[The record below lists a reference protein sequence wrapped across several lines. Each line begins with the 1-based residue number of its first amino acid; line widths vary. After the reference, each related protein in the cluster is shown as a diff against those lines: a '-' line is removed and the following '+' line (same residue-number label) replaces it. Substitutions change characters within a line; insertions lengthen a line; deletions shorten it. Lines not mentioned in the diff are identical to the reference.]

1 MLKNI
6 LIRNYAL
13 IDELEIDLAKGL
25 TIITGETGAGKSILL
40 GALGLLMGDRAD
52 VTALYDPSK
61 KCLVEGTFNLKDYD
75 LKEFF
80 LVHDLEYD
88 VEIIIRRE
96 VNPEGKSRAFINDSP
111 VTISVLKLISSRLI
125 DVHAQH
131 ETLHLNEAAFQLHAL
146 DAVAETSE
154 LVAAYKLKF
163 KLFKKNS
170 EQLQSLKEQELK
182 DKKELDYFNFQF
194 NELDTAQLLPGQQ
207 AVLEAELETIENA
220 EFIKG
225 GLSNAYFVLAGADK
239 SLIDALTEVKNT
251 LAQLAKFNPSIA
263 TLNDRVQSS
272 HIELKDIASEL
283 EALEGNIIHD
293 PKKADIVQEKL
304 DVIYRLQQKHNV
316 KTIDE
321 LIILKTDL
329 EQKITAIGSLE
340 EQIKKLAME
349 LEAVQKHLADLAG
362 KLTKKRAAAA
372 PQFSKSVK
380 ETLTQLGMANAELNI
395 SMEQLKE
402 YKETGLDKVTFL
414 FSANKGSDA
423 QPLSKVASGGEL
435 SRFMLSLKSLLAK
448 HTALPTIIFD
458 EIDAGISGDIAAK
471 TGSIL
476 EKMAATMQVITI
488 THLPQVACKGKTH
501 LFVYKQEQ
509 GKRTVTRIKQLNKEE
524 RVEEIAKM
532 LSAGKVGEAALRNA
546 KELLKG

>member
-75 LKEFF
+75 LKDFF

-194 NELDTAQLLPGQQ
+194 NELDTAQLIPGQQ
-207 AVLEAELETIENA
+207 SVLEAELETIENA

-283 EALEGNIIHD
+283 EALEGNIVHD
-293 PKKADIVQEKL
+293 PKKAVIVQEKL

-321 LIILKTDL
+321 LIILRTDL
-329 EQKITAIGSLE
+329 EHKITAIGSLE

-349 LEAVQKHLADLAG
+349 LETVQKHLADLAG

>member
-75 LKEFF
+75 LKDFF

-194 NELDTAQLLPGQQ
+194 NELDTAQLIPGQQ
-207 AVLEAELETIENA
+207 SVLEAELETIENA

-283 EALEGNIIHD
+283 EALEGNIVHD

-362 KLTKKRAAAA
+362 KLTKRRAAAA

-509 GKRTVTRIKQLNKEE
+509 GKRTVTRIKQLNKDE

>member
-75 LKEFF
+75 LKDFF

-194 NELDTAQLLPGQQ
+194 NELDTAQLIPGQQ

-283 EALEGNIIHD
+283 EALEGNIVHD

>member
-75 LKEFF
+75 LKDFF

-170 EQLQSLKEQELK
+170 EQLQSLQEQELK

-194 NELDTAQLLPGQQ
+194 NELDTAQLIPGQQ

-283 EALEGNIIHD
+283 EALEGNIVHD

-321 LIILKTDL
+321 LIILRTDL
-329 EQKITAIGSLE
+329 EHKITAIGSLE

-349 LEAVQKHLADLAG
+349 LETVQKHLADLAG

-509 GKRTVTRIKQLNKEE
+509 GKRTVTRIKQLNKDE

>member
-75 LKEFF
+75 LKDFF

-163 KLFKKNS
+163 KLFKKKS

-194 NELDTAQLLPGQQ
+194 NELDTAQLIPGQQ

-251 LAQLAKFNPSIA
+251 LAQLAKFNPTIA
-263 TLNDRVQSS
+263 TLSDRVQSS

-283 EALEGNIIHD
+283 EALEGNIVHD

-340 EQIKKLAME
+340 EQIKKLAIE

-509 GKRTVTRIKQLNKEE
+509 GKRTVTRIKQLNKDE

-532 LSAGKVGEAALRNA
+532 LSAGKVGDAALRNA

>member
-52 VTALYDPSK
+52 VTALNDPSK

-75 LKEFF
+75 LKDFF

-163 KLFKKNS
+163 RLFKKNS
-170 EQLQSLKEQELK
+170 DQLQSLKEQELK

-194 NELDTAQLLPGQQ
+194 NELDTAQLLTGQQ
-207 AVLEAELETIENA
+207 AVLEAELETFENA

-251 LAQLAKFNPSIA
+251 LAQLAKFNPTIA
-263 TLNDRVQSS
+263 TLSERVQSS

-283 EALEGNIIHD
+283 EALEGNIVHD
-293 PKKADIVQEKL
+293 PKKADNVQEKL
-304 DVIYRLQQKHNV
+304 DVIYRLQHKHNV

-321 LIILKTDL
+321 LIILRTDL
-329 EQKITAIGSLE
+329 EHKIAAIGSLE

-349 LEAVQKHLADLAG
+349 LETVQKHLADLAG

-532 LSAGKVGEAALRNA
+532 LSAGKVGDAALRNA

>member
-75 LKEFF
+75 LKDFF

-251 LAQLAKFNPSIA
+251 LAQLAKFNPTIA
-263 TLNDRVQSS
+263 TLSDRVQSS

-283 EALEGNIIHD
+283 EALEGNIVHD

>member
-75 LKEFF
+75 LKDFF

-194 NELDTAQLLPGQQ
+194 NELDTAQLIPGQQ

-283 EALEGNIIHD
+283 EALEGNIVHD

-329 EQKITAIGSLE
+329 EHKITAIGSLE

-362 KLTKKRAAAA
+362 KLTKRRAAAA

>member
-75 LKEFF
+75 LKDFF

-163 KLFKKNS
+163 RLFKKNS
-170 EQLQSLKEQELK
+170 EQLQSLQEQELK

-194 NELDTAQLLPGQQ
+194 NELDTAQLIPGQQ
-207 AVLEAELETIENA
+207 SVLEAELETIENA

-263 TLNDRVQSS
+263 TLSERVQSS

-283 EALEGNIIHD
+283 EALEGNIVHD

-316 KTIDE
+316 KTLDE
-321 LIILKTDL
+321 LIILKTYI
-329 EQKITAIGSLE
+329 EKKITAIGSLE

-509 GKRTVTRIKQLNKEE
+509 GKRTVTRIKQLNKDE

>member
-52 VTALYDPSK
+52 VTALYDTSK

-163 KLFKKNS
+163 RLFKKNS
-170 EQLQSLKEQELK
+170 DQLQSLKEQELK

-207 AVLEAELETIENA
+207 AVLEAELETFENA

-251 LAQLAKFNPSIA
+251 LAQLAKFNPTIA
-263 TLNDRVQSS
+263 TLSERVQSS

-283 EALEGNIIHD
+283 EALEGNIVHD

-321 LIILKTDL
+321 LIFLKNDL
-329 EQKITAIGSLE
+329 EHKIAAIGSLE

-349 LEAVQKHLADLAG
+349 LETVQKHLADLAG

>member
-75 LKEFF
+75 LKDFF

-194 NELDTAQLLPGQQ
+194 NELDTAQLIPGQQ

-263 TLNDRVQSS
+263 TLSERVQTS

-283 EALEGNIIHD
+283 EALEGNIVHD
-293 PKKADIVQEKL
+293 PKKAGIVQEKL

-321 LIILKTDL
+321 LIILRTDL
-329 EQKITAIGSLE
+329 EHKITAIGSLE

>member
-75 LKEFF
+75 LKDFF

-194 NELDTAQLLPGQQ
+194 NELDTAQLIPGQQ
-207 AVLEAELETIENA
+207 SVLEAELETIENA

-283 EALEGNIIHD
+283 EALEGNIVHD

-316 KTIDE
+316 KTLDE

-509 GKRTVTRIKQLNKEE
+509 GKRTVTRIKQLNKDE

>member
-75 LKEFF
+75 LKDFF

-194 NELDTAQLLPGQQ
+194 NELDTAQLIPGQQ
-207 AVLEAELETIENA
+207 SVLEAELETIENA

-251 LAQLAKFNPSIA
+251 LAQLAKFNPSIV

-283 EALEGNIIHD
+283 EALEGNIVHD

-321 LIILKTDL
+321 LIILRTDL
-329 EQKITAIGSLE
+329 EHKITAIGSLE

>member
-52 VTALYDPSK
+52 VTALNDPSK

-163 KLFKKNS
+163 RLFKKNS
-170 EQLQSLKEQELK
+170 DQLQSLKEQELK

-207 AVLEAELETIENA
+207 AVLEAELETFENA

-251 LAQLAKFNPSIA
+251 LAQLAKFNPTIA
-263 TLNDRVQSS
+263 TLSERVQSS

-283 EALEGNIIHD
+283 EALEGNIVHD

-321 LIILKTDL
+321 LIILRTDL
-329 EQKITAIGSLE
+329 EHKIAAIGSLE

-349 LEAVQKHLADLAG
+349 LETVQKHLADLAG

>member
-75 LKEFF
+75 LKDFF

-163 KLFKKNS
+163 RLFKKNS
-170 EQLQSLKEQELK
+170 EQLQSLQEQELK

-194 NELDTAQLLPGQQ
+194 NELDTAQLIPGQQ
-207 AVLEAELETIENA
+207 SVLEAELETIENA

-263 TLNDRVQSS
+263 TLSERVQSS

-283 EALEGNIIHD
+283 EALEGNIVHD

-316 KTIDE
+316 KTLDE

-509 GKRTVTRIKQLNKEE
+509 GKRTVTRIKQLNKDE

>member
-75 LKEFF
+75 LKDFF

-170 EQLQSLKEQELK
+170 EQLQSLQEQELK

-194 NELDTAQLLPGQQ
+194 NELDTAQLIPGQQ
-207 AVLEAELETIENA
+207 SVLEAELETIENA

-283 EALEGNIIHD
+283 EALEGNIVHD

-321 LIILKTDL
+321 LIILRTDL
-329 EQKITAIGSLE
+329 EHKITAIGSLE

-349 LEAVQKHLADLAG
+349 LETVQKHLADLAG

-509 GKRTVTRIKQLNKEE
+509 GKRTVTRIKQLNKDE

>member
-75 LKEFF
+75 LKDFF

-170 EQLQSLKEQELK
+170 EQLQSLQEQELK

-194 NELDTAQLLPGQQ
+194 NELDTAQLIPGQQ
-207 AVLEAELETIENA
+207 SVLEAELETIENA

-283 EALEGNIIHD
+283 EALEGNIVHD

-329 EQKITAIGSLE
+329 EHKISAIGSLE

-349 LEAVQKHLADLAG
+349 LETVQKHLVDLAG

-372 PQFSKSVK
+372 PLFSKSVK

-423 QPLSKVASGGEL
+423 QPLSKIASGGEL

-476 EKMAATMQVITI
+476 EQMAATMQVITI

-501 LFVYKQEQ
+501 LFVYKQEL

>member
-52 VTALYDPSK
+52 VTALNDPSK

-75 LKEFF
+75 LKDFF

-163 KLFKKNS
+163 RLFKKNS
-170 EQLQSLKEQELK
+170 DQLQSLKEQELK

-207 AVLEAELETIENA
+207 AVLEAELETFENA

-251 LAQLAKFNPSIA
+251 LAQLAKFNPTIA
-263 TLNDRVQSS
+263 TLSERVQSS

-283 EALEGNIIHD
+283 EALEGNIVHD

-321 LIILKTDL
+321 LIILRTDL
-329 EQKITAIGSLE
+329 EHKIAAIGSLE

-349 LEAVQKHLADLAG
+349 LETVQKHLIDLAG

>member
-52 VTALYDPSK
+52 VTALNDPSK

-163 KLFKKNS
+163 RLFKKNS
-170 EQLQSLKEQELK
+170 DQLQSLKEQELK

-207 AVLEAELETIENA
+207 AVLEAELETFENA

-251 LAQLAKFNPSIA
+251 LAQLAKFNPTIA
-263 TLNDRVQSS
+263 TLSERVQSS

-283 EALEGNIIHD
+283 EALEGNIVHD

-321 LIILKTDL
+321 LIILRTDL
-329 EQKITAIGSLE
+329 EHKIAAIGSLE

-349 LEAVQKHLADLAG
+349 LETVQKHLADLAG

-372 PQFSKSVK
+372 PLFSKSVK

>member
-131 ETLHLNEAAFQLHAL
+131 ETLYLNEAAFQLHAL

-163 KLFKKNS
+163 RLFKKNS
-170 EQLQSLKEQELK
+170 DQLQSLKEQELK

-194 NELDTAQLLPGQQ
+194 NELDTAQLIPGQQ
-207 AVLEAELETIENA
+207 SVLESELETIENA

-272 HIELKDIASEL
+272 YIELKDIASEL
-283 EALEGNIIHD
+283 EALEGNIVHD

-321 LIILKTDL
+321 LIILRTDL
-329 EQKITAIGSLE
+329 EHKIAAIGSLE

-349 LEAVQKHLADLAG
+349 LETVQKHLADLAG

>member
-75 LKEFF
+75 LKDFF

-170 EQLQSLKEQELK
+170 EQLQSLQEQELK

-194 NELDTAQLLPGQQ
+194 NELDTAQLIPGQQ
-207 AVLEAELETIENA
+207 SVLEAELETIENA

-263 TLNDRVQSS
+263 TLSERVQSS

-283 EALEGNIIHD
+283 EALEGNIVHD

-321 LIILKTDL
+321 LIILRTDL
-329 EQKITAIGSLE
+329 EHKITAIGSLE

-349 LEAVQKHLADLAG
+349 LETVQKHLADLAG

-509 GKRTVTRIKQLNKEE
+509 GKRTVTRIKQLNKDE

>member
-75 LKEFF
+75 LKDFF

-194 NELDTAQLLPGQQ
+194 NELDTAQLIPGQQ
-207 AVLEAELETIENA
+207 SVLEAELETIENA

-283 EALEGNIIHD
+283 EALEGNIVHD

-321 LIILKTDL
+321 LIILRTDL

>member
-1 MLKNI
+1 M
-6 LIRNYAL
+6 
-13 IDELEIDLAKGL
+13 
-25 TIITGETGAGKSILL
+25 
-40 GALGLLMGDRAD
+40 
-52 VTALYDPSK
+52 
-61 KCLVEGTFNLKDYD
+61 
-75 LKEFF
+75 
-80 LVHDLEYD
+80 
-88 VEIIIRRE
+88 
-96 VNPEGKSRAFINDSP
+96 
-111 VTISVLKLISSRLI
+111 
-125 DVHAQH
+125 
-131 ETLHLNEAAFQLHAL
+131 
-146 DAVAETSE
+146 
-154 LVAAYKLKF
+154 
-163 KLFKKNS
+163 
-170 EQLQSLKEQELK
+170 KEQELK

-194 NELDTAQLLPGQQ
+194 NELDTAQLIPGQQ
-207 AVLEAELETIENA
+207 SVLEAELETIENA

-263 TLNDRVQSS
+263 TLSERVQSS

-283 EALEGNIIHD
+283 EALEGNIVHD

-321 LIILKTDL
+321 LIILRTDL
-329 EQKITAIGSLE
+329 EHKITAIGSLE

-349 LEAVQKHLADLAG
+349 LETVQKHLADLAG

-509 GKRTVTRIKQLNKEE
+509 GKRTVTRIKQLNKDE

>member
-52 VTALYDPSK
+52 VTALNDPSK

-75 LKEFF
+75 LKDFF

-163 KLFKKNS
+163 RLFKKNS
-170 EQLQSLKEQELK
+170 DQLQSLKEQELK

-194 NELDTAQLLPGQQ
+194 NELEAAQLTPGQQ
-207 AVLEAELETIENA
+207 SVLEAELETFENA
-220 EFIKG
+220 ELIKG
-225 GLSNAYFVLAGADK
+225 GLSNSFFVLAGADK

-251 LAQLAKFNPSIA
+251 LSQLAKFNPTIA
-263 TLNDRVQSS
+263 TLSERVQSS

-283 EALEGNIIHD
+283 EALEGNIVHD

-321 LIILKTDL
+321 LIILRTDL
-329 EQKITAIGSLE
+329 EHKIAAIGSLE

-349 LEAVQKHLADLAG
+349 LETVQKHLADLAG

-372 PQFSKSVK
+372 PLFSKSVK

-532 LSAGKVGEAALRNA
+532 LSAGKVGDAALRNA

>member
-75 LKEFF
+75 LKDFF

-170 EQLQSLKEQELK
+170 EQLQSLQEQELK

-194 NELDTAQLLPGQQ
+194 NELDTAQLIPGQQ
-207 AVLEAELETIENA
+207 SVLEAELETIENA

-283 EALEGNIIHD
+283 EALEGNIVHD

-362 KLTKKRAAAA
+362 KLTKRRAAAA

-509 GKRTVTRIKQLNKEE
+509 GKRTVTRIKQLNKDE

>member
-75 LKEFF
+75 LKDFF

-163 KLFKKNS
+163 RLFKKNS

-194 NELDTAQLLPGQQ
+194 NELEAAQLTPGQQ
-207 AVLEAELETIENA
+207 SVLEAELETFENA
-220 EFIKG
+220 ELIKG
-225 GLSNAYFVLAGADK
+225 GLSNSFFVLAGADK

-251 LAQLAKFNPSIA
+251 LAQLAKFNPAIA
-263 TLNDRVQSS
+263 TLSERVQSS

-283 EALEGNIIHD
+283 EVIEGNIVHD
-293 PKKADIVQEKL
+293 PKKADNVQEKL

-329 EQKITAIGSLE
+329 EHKITAIGSLE

-362 KLTKKRAAAA
+362 KLTKRRAAAA

-414 FSANKGSDA
+414 FSANKGSEV
-423 QPLSKVASGGEL
+423 QPLSKIASGGEL

>member
-75 LKEFF
+75 LKDFF

-283 EALEGNIIHD
+283 EALEGNIVHD

>member
-75 LKEFF
+75 LKDFF

-163 KLFKKNS
+163 RLFKKNS

-194 NELDTAQLLPGQQ
+194 NELDTAQLIPGQQ

-283 EALEGNIIHD
+283 EALEGNIVHD

-362 KLTKKRAAAA
+362 KLTKRRAAAA

-509 GKRTVTRIKQLNKEE
+509 GKRTVTRIKQLNKDE

>member
-13 IDELEIDLAKGL
+13 IDELAIDLAKGL

-75 LKEFF
+75 LKDFF

-163 KLFKKNS
+163 RLFKKNS
-170 EQLQSLKEQELK
+170 EQLQSLQEQELK

-194 NELDTAQLLPGQQ
+194 NELDTAQLIPGQQ
-207 AVLEAELETIENA
+207 SVLEAELETIENA

-283 EALEGNIIHD
+283 EALEGNIVHD

>member
-75 LKEFF
+75 LKDFF

-163 KLFKKNS
+163 RLFKKNS
-170 EQLQSLKEQELK
+170 EQLQSLQEQELK

-194 NELDTAQLLPGQQ
+194 NELDTAQLIPGQQ
-207 AVLEAELETIENA
+207 SVLEAELETIENA

-251 LAQLAKFNPSIA
+251 LAQLAKFNPTIA
-263 TLNDRVQSS
+263 TLSDRVQSS

-283 EALEGNIIHD
+283 EALEGNIVHD

-321 LIILKTDL
+321 LIILRTDL

-476 EKMAATMQVITI
+476 EKMSATMQVITI

-509 GKRTVTRIKQLNKEE
+509 GKRTVTRIKQLNKDE

>member
-75 LKEFF
+75 LKDFF

-194 NELDTAQLLPGQQ
+194 NELDTAQLIPGQQ
-207 AVLEAELETIENA
+207 SVLEAELETIENA

-283 EALEGNIIHD
+283 EALEGNIVHD

-362 KLTKKRAAAA
+362 KLTKRRAAAA

>member
-75 LKEFF
+75 LKDFF

-163 KLFKKNS
+163 RLFKKNS
-170 EQLQSLKEQELK
+170 DQLQSLKEQELK

-194 NELDTAQLLPGQQ
+194 NELEAAQLTPGQQ
-207 AVLEAELETIENA
+207 SVLEAELETFENA
-220 EFIKG
+220 ELIKG
-225 GLSNAYFVLAGADK
+225 GLSNSFFVLAGADK

-251 LAQLAKFNPSIA
+251 LAQLAKFNPAIA
-263 TLNDRVQSS
+263 TLSERVQSS

-283 EALEGNIIHD
+283 EVIEGNIVHD
-293 PKKADIVQEKL
+293 PKKADNVQEKL

-321 LIILKTDL
+321 LIILRTDL
-329 EQKITAIGSLE
+329 EQKISAIGSLE

-362 KLTKKRAAAA
+362 KLTKRRAAAA

>member
-75 LKEFF
+75 LKDFF

-170 EQLQSLKEQELK
+170 EQLQSLQEQELK

-194 NELDTAQLLPGQQ
+194 NELDTAQLIPGQQ

-263 TLNDRVQSS
+263 TLNVRVQSS

-283 EALEGNIIHD
+283 EALEGNIVHD

-321 LIILKTDL
+321 LIILRTDL
-329 EQKITAIGSLE
+329 EHKITAIGSLE

>member
-52 VTALYDPSK
+52 VTALNDPSK

-75 LKEFF
+75 LKDFF

-163 KLFKKNS
+163 RLFKKNS
-170 EQLQSLKEQELK
+170 DQLQSLKEQELK

-207 AVLEAELETIENA
+207 AVLEAELETFENA

-251 LAQLAKFNPSIA
+251 LAQLAKFNPTIA
-263 TLNDRVQSS
+263 TLSERVQSS

-283 EALEGNIIHD
+283 EALEGNIVHD

-321 LIILKTDL
+321 LIILRTDL
-329 EQKITAIGSLE
+329 EHKIAAIGSLE

-349 LEAVQKHLADLAG
+349 LETVQKHLADLAG

>member
-75 LKEFF
+75 LKDFF

-163 KLFKKNS
+163 RLFKKNS

-283 EALEGNIIHD
+283 EALEGNIVHD

-321 LIILKTDL
+321 LIILRTDL

>member
-75 LKEFF
+75 LKDFF

-194 NELDTAQLLPGQQ
+194 NELDTAQLIPGQQ

-251 LAQLAKFNPSIA
+251 LAQLAKFNPTIA
-263 TLNDRVQSS
+263 TLSDRVQSS

-283 EALEGNIIHD
+283 EALEGNIVHD

-509 GKRTVTRIKQLNKEE
+509 GKRTVTRIKQLNKDE

-532 LSAGKVGEAALRNA
+532 LSAGKVGDAALRNA

>member
-61 KCLVEGTFNLKDYD
+61 KCLVEGTFNLKYYD
-75 LKEFF
+75 LKDFF

-170 EQLQSLKEQELK
+170 EQLQSLQEQELK

-194 NELDTAQLLPGQQ
+194 NELDTAQLIPGQQ
-207 AVLEAELETIENA
+207 SVLEAELETIENA

-283 EALEGNIIHD
+283 EALEGNIVHD

-329 EQKITAIGSLE
+329 EHKITAIGSLE

-362 KLTKKRAAAA
+362 KLTKRRAAAA

>member
-75 LKEFF
+75 LKDFF

-163 KLFKKNS
+163 RLFKKNS

-194 NELDTAQLLPGQQ
+194 NELDTAQLIPGQQ
-207 AVLEAELETIENA
+207 SVLEAELETIENA

-263 TLNDRVQSS
+263 TLSERVQSS

-283 EALEGNIIHD
+283 EALEGNIVHD

-316 KTIDE
+316 KTLDE